1 VDKAGEIVS
10 MTVEHIKA
18 LLATDRVVGDPV
30 QIGDATI
37 LPLVSIGFGFGGG
50 GGSGD
55 KQGENG
61 GSGAGAGGGV
71 KPVALVIS
79 DSDGIRVEPVNVG
92 LSTLTSSISEI
103 VRTVL
108 EDRRA
113 GKKDGATDE

>member
-1 VDKAGEIVS
+1 MDKANEIVS

-18 LLATDRVVGDPV
+18 LLTTDRVVGDPIQV
-30 QIGDATI
+30 GDATI

-50 GGSGD
+50 GGTGE

-79 DSDGIRVEPVNVG
+79 DANGIRVEPVNVG
-92 LSTLTSSISEI
+92 LTTLTSSISEI
-103 VRTVL
+103 VRAVM
-108 EDRRA
+108 EDRKADRKE
-113 GKKDGATDE
+113 KKSGE